1 MIKKVLIWLLG
12 ITVVA
17 CAGFALFL
25 YMAVNASVDEKFAGS
40 CEAVPL
46 PGSGEDS
53 QIDRARG
60 FAYLSVLDRLGVAE
74 GNAIDP
80 GTIMRLDLN
89 ARPYQAVPALL
100 DGPELHPHGISLH
113 IDAAGGRHL
122 FLINHPA
129 DRASGAER
137 IELYREDAANPGQFR
152 HVETF
157 ATPLITRANDM
168 VAVGPRQFYVVQDV
182 DRTSGETYTDLVYF
196 DGNDF
201 RVVTDDIESG
211 GGINISADGST
222 LYIAE
227 TGGKAI
233 RIVTL
238 AADGGL
244 GTATRIALDSSP
256 DNIDVAADGSLW
268 VGAHSNVVA
277 LAMHFIAGSKAP
289 TQILRIVPGTAA
301 PVVEEIYLNAG
312 DEISAGSG
320 GSTLGNKLVIGS
332 ITARKVLVCEME
344 PAA

>member
-1 MIKKVLIWLLG
+1 MIKKIIFWLLG

-25 YMAVNASVDEKFAGS
+25 YLAVNASVDEKFAGS

-60 FAYLSVLDRLGVAE
+60 YAYLSVLDRLGVAE
-74 GNAIDP
+74 GKDIDP

-89 ARPYQAVPALL
+89 TRPYKALPALL
-100 DGPELHPHGISLH
+100 DGPELNPHGISLF
-113 IDAAGGRHL
+113 IDANGGRHL

-129 DRASGAER
+129 DRGSGAEK
-137 IELYREDAANPGQFR
+137 IELYREVADNPGNFR

-168 VAVGPRQFYVVQDV
+168 VAVGPRQFYVAQDV
-182 DRTSGETYTDLVYF
+182 DRTSGESFTDLVYF
-196 DGNDF
+196 DGTDF
-201 RVVTDDIESG
+201 RVVADDIESG
-211 GGINISADGST
+211 GGINVSQDLGT

-227 TGGKAI
+227 TGGKAV
-233 RIVTL
+233 RVATR
-238 AADGGL
+238 AADGSIA
-244 GTATRIALDSSP
+244 TAEKIALDTSP
-256 DNIDVAADGSLW
+256 DNIDIAADGSLW

-277 LAMHFIAGSKAP
+277 LAMHFIVGSKAP
-289 TQILRIVPGTAA
+289 TQILRITADPGA
-301 PVVEEIYLNAG
+301 PAVEEIYLNDG
-312 DEISAGSG
+312 SEISAGSG

-332 ITARKVLVCEME
+332 ITARKVLVCEMDS
-344 PAA
+344 